1 LLAHVDRYKEISNK
15 IQSIL
20 EYTDM
25 VEPLSLDE
33 AYLDV
38 TKIRKVIKRQYS
50 GRRNSIAYF
59 NEVGLTASAGISVN
73 KFVAKIA
80 SDYNLMDKK
89 VNRGCNTFFGRITH
103 SKILWC
109 WKSDY

>member
-1 LLAHVDRYKEISNK
+1 
-15 IQSIL
+15 
-20 EYTDM
+20 M

-38 TKIRKVIKRQYS
+38 TQNKKGNQVPAFWQKK
-50 GRRNSIAYF
+50 SIAYF

-73 KFVAKIA
+73 KFVPKSPVIII
-80 SDYNLMDKK
+80 NLMDKK
-89 VNRGCNTFFGRITH
+89 VNRGCNCFFGRITH